1 MCVQELIK
9 RLMHYCCQ
17 ELDSIW
23 EREYLLF
30 ARASNFAEIDR
41 SYFPPIFNNAVPTIW
56 LIINGG

>member
-9 RLMHYCCQ
+9 RLMHYCCR

-41 SYFPPIFNNAVPTIW
+41 SYFPPIFNNAVPTI
-56 LIINGG
+56 

>member
-1 MCVQELIK
+1 MCTRIDKKIDALLC
-9 RLMHYCCQ
+9 R